1 MSETSVSNKDK
12 REQRKAEQ
20 RAQQTAN
27 QKQQV
32 QKKFIVV
39 GFVVFGLV
47 ITFLVARSLMNN
59 STVPDQGAFADP
71 VKGNSNAAVALV
83 EYGDFECPA
92 CAQFTPLL
100 DQAYEEFGD
109 QISITFNDFP
119 LTTIHP
125 NAFTASEAAQCAHVQ
140 NKFWE
145 YHDLLY
151 QEQTSWSVENN
162 PRDKFVEYAQQIQL
176 NVEQFTACVDNGD
189 AKLSVREDMKEGDQ
203 AGVNS
208 TPTLYINGER
218 YANTGTYAGLSLA
231 IRQALTATTNEQT
244 DANSSEE
251 TNTTN

>member
-1 MSETSVSNKDK
+1 MIETGESNKDK

-20 RAQQTAN
+20 RAQQSAN
-27 QKQQV
+27 QKQQA

-39 GFVVFGLV
+39 GVAVFALV
-47 ITFLVARSLMNN
+47 IIFLVARSLMNN
-59 STVPDQGAFADP
+59 SAAPNQGAIADP
-71 VKGNSNAAVALV
+71 VKGNPNASVALV

-92 CAQFTPLL
+92 CAQFVPLL

-119 LTTIHP
+119 LTTIHQ
-125 NAFTASEAAQCAHVQ
+125 NAFAASEAAQCAHLQ

-145 YHDLLY
+145 YHDVLY
-151 QEQTSWSVENN
+151 EEQTSWSVERN
-162 PRDKFVEYAQQIQL
+162 PQDKFVEYAQQLQL
-176 NVEQFTACVDNGD
+176 DADQFTQCVDNND
-189 AKLSVREDMKEGDQ
+189 TKASIREDMTEGEQ

-231 IRQALTATTNEQT
+231 IRQALATTSQDTTTNEQT
-244 DANSSEE
+244 
-251 TNTTN
+251 NTTN